1 MAKARLQ
8 LAGFTQ
14 YLHSTFRMVDDS
26 SPKRVGITPGAESH
40 GLRIG
45 CVSMLEFCG
54 AEAEKSGTPERAAQN
69 EKAGCV
75 LEDRATSPVLHT
87 NRR

>member
-1 MAKARLQ
+1 MIPR
-8 LAGFTQ
+8 
-14 YLHSTFRMVDDS
+14 
-26 SPKRVGITPGAESH
+26 PKEFGITPGAESH

-54 AEAEKSGTPERAAQN
+54 AEAEKKRHAGACRPN

-75 LEDRATSPVLHT
+75 LEDRATSLVFAYQS
-87 NRR
+87 R